1 MISKLRERICNVA
14 KREEGFTLIELM
26 IVIAVLGI
34 LAGIAIPKFSGV
46 QDKAKDANITSVA
59 GTIRSAMEMYNAE
72 NGNYPASVSG
82 STAKDKYNDLDI
94 TLDTVELPDISDVMS
109 TFTYTGDSDG
119 DGTNDDYKITIKS
132 SATETTYTIE
142 PSGVT
147 ETPAP

>member
-34 LAGIAIPKFSGV
+34 LAGIAIPRFSGV

-59 GTIRSAMEMYNAE
+59 GTIRSAMEMYSAE
-72 NGNYPASVSG
+72 NGNYPKKSDVS
-82 STAKDKYNDLDI
+82 DNYDNLDDQ
-94 TLDTVELPDISDVMS
+94 LDTVELPNISDVMS
-109 TFTYTGDSDG
+109 AFTYTGDSDG

-132 SATETTYTIE
+132 SATGTTYTIE

-147 ETPAP
+147 ETPAS